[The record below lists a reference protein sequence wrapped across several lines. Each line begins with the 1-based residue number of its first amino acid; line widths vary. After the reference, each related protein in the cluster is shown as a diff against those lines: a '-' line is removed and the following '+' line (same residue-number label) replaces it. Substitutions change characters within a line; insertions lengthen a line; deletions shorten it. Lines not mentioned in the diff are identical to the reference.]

1 MSRSYFAMT
10 HEQHLYGWRVK
21 RGVIETFDLS
31 WPCLNLACDPVV
43 DHWPDEDNSQSE
55 KDTSEF
61 DFDAHREVIAIFKR
75 MGVR

>member
-1 MSRSYFAMT
+1 M
-10 HEQHLYGWRVK
+10 
-21 RGVIETFDLS
+21 IEPFDLS

>member
-1 MSRSYFAMT
+1 MSGSYLSMT
-10 HEQHLYGWRVK
+10 HEQHIYGWMLK
-21 RGVIETFDLS
+21 QGKLQTFDLS

-43 DHWPDEDNSQSE
+43 DHWPDEGNSQSD